1 MRITLVR
8 CSSASTP
15 PSSVSRRVSG
25 VSPGSTGDHGLLAL
39 SARRGV
45 CTTRGHSHAAHA
57 SASAAVLAMPPA
69 NHDSRVA
76 RRPVEGRAS
85 IAAHPRR
92 KRDVVRDALLR
103 LVERAAQL
111 RRDRIVAVGPCAVA
125 HALPSRC
132 SRSSLFVVFRRLR
145 AIAISSARA

>member
-15 PSSVSRRVSG
+15 PSSVSRRVSDD
-25 VSPGSTGDHGLLAL
+25 VEPWLDATAACWAC
-39 SARRGV
+39 ARSGV

-69 NHDSRVA
+69 NHDSRAA
-76 RRPVEGRAS
+76 RRPAEGRVS

-92 KRDVVRDALLR
+92 KVTSSGMRCCASSSARR
-103 LVERAAQL
+103 SSAAIA
-111 RRDRIVAVGPCAVA
+111 IVAVGPGAVA
-125 HALPSRC
+125 HALPSRF
-132 SRSSLFVVFRRLR
+132 SRASFFVVFRRLR